1 MTDTGREIYSHRL
14 DYIEIVAYVKEQNE
28 KDMRMEMIITKNI
41 TVMEKMTE
49 AVERLENLM
58 YELMEE

>member
-1 MTDTGREIYSHRL
+1 
-14 DYIEIVAYVKEQNE
+14 
-28 KDMRMEMIITKNI
+28 MEMIISKNI
-41 TVMEKMTE
+41 LVMGKMTE